1 MNATLTA
8 ARLEQALVRREPI
21 EPLAESG
28 EVDSLEHAYAVQQA
42 WHELRVR
49 GGDRIVGHKIGLTSL
64 AMQEL
69 LGVDQPDFGS
79 MWESRWRPPQA
90 GVASFAAGLFIAP
103 RAEGEIAFRLGAPLR
118 GPGVSAAD
126 VRLATDALAPCIEV
140 IDSRIRDW
148 RIGLLDTVADN
159 ASFGAFTLGAWSPEL
174 AGSDLSELP
183 MRMLLDGREVSR
195 ATGAAVLGDPAA
207 AVAWLANQLATFG
220 RELAAGDVVM
230 AGALAAAVPLSAG
243 SRYTVEL
250 AGEPPLS
257 VALDGAPA

>member
-1 MNATLTA
+1 MNAAQTA

-28 EVDSLEHAYAVQQA
+28 EVSSLEEAYSVQQA
-42 WHELRVR
+42 WHALRER
-49 GGDRIVGHKIGLTSL
+49 GGDRVVGHKIGLTSR

-69 LGVDQPDFGS
+69 LGVDQPDFGC
-79 MWESRWRPPQA
+79 MWESRWRSPLNGTAQ
-90 GVASFAAGLFIAP
+90 FEAGLFLAP
-103 RAEGEIAFRLGAPLR
+103 RAEGEIAFRLGAPLK
-118 GPGVSAAD
+118 GPGVSVAD
-126 VRLATDALAPCIEV
+126 VRLATEALAPCVEV

-159 ASFGAFTLGAWSPEL
+159 ASFGAFTLGAWSAEL
-174 AGSDLSELP
+174 AATDLAALP

-220 RELAAGDVVM
+220 GELAAGDVVM

-243 SRYTVEL
+243 SLYTVEL
-250 AGEPPLS
+250 ADEPPLS
-257 VALDGAPA
+257 VALGGDAA

>member
-1 MNATLTA
+1 M
-8 ARLEQALVRREPI
+8 
-21 EPLAESG
+21 
-28 EVDSLEHAYAVQQA
+28 
-42 WHELRVR
+42 
-49 GGDRIVGHKIGLTSL
+49 
-64 AMQEL
+64 
-69 LGVDQPDFGS
+69 
-79 MWESRWRPPQA
+79 
-90 GVASFAAGLFIAP
+90 
-103 RAEGEIAFRLGAPLR
+103 
-118 GPGVSAAD
+118 
-126 VRLATDALAPCIEV
+126 RLATDALAPCIEV

-183 MRMLLDGREVSR
+183 MRDAARRPRGLRDGSR
-195 ATGAAVLGDPAA
+195 RAGDPAA

-257 VALDGAPA
+257 VALEDAPA